1 MAADS
6 KSSQLDDIQQLLLE
20 RIAKND
26 TSGFAQLL
34 GQLKGGGVN
43 FVDDTG
49 MSLLAHA
56 SFKGNK
62 EAVQILLDMGADIN
76 LNQHGADYTPLHFAA
91 LSGSTHVCRQLLDAG
106 INPGS
111 INSVSRTA
119 SQMAA
124 FVGNHACVETINN
137 YVTRS
142 GLEYYTQAHGQQTEP
157 LIPPA
162 LLSAFHTFVIEINLH
177 PVRIALNAQSLGL
190 LRILSNL
197 RKTLALMCEKE
208 MQKTHDMNELLAFK
222 FHYQGWIVA
231 ELIRCEEQFKAQHK
245 EKSGGDEPEANKND
259 FIELFVKRVLKEN
272 KQGQLD
278 YVEYTLRECA
288 REFPVRECTIFRQ
301 IATQFGGKDAPPAL
315 VILRNA
321 INGMRGFVDE
331 TSYCSTCGQEKPD
344 KKCSKCK
351 AVQYCDRECQRLH
364 WFMHK
369 KSCARLLAAS
379 LAGAMAQ
386 VQSKGPIDTSELQEE
401 LSKLSA

>member
-6 KSSQLDDIQQLLLE
+6 KSSQLDDIQKLLLE

-26 TSGFAQLL
+26 TSGFTQLL
-34 GQLKGGGVN
+34 TQLKDVN

-62 EAVQILLDMGADIN
+62 EAVQILLDMGADIH

-91 LSGSTHVCRQLLDAG
+91 LSGSTDVCRQLLDAG
-106 INPGS
+106 INPSS

-137 YVTRS
+137 YITRS

-245 EKSGGDEPEANKND
+245 EKTGGGEPEVNKND
-259 FIELFVKRVLKEN
+259 FIDRLCDRQCARRPIDKIYRL
-272 KQGQLD
+272 
-278 YVEYTLRECA
+278 TLRNVPKYTVS
-288 REFPVRECTIFRQ
+288 F
-301 IATQFGGKDAPPAL
+301 
-315 VILRNA
+315 
-321 INGMRGFVDE
+321 
-331 TSYCSTCGQEKPD
+331 
-344 KKCSKCK
+344 
-351 AVQYCDRECQRLH
+351 
-364 WFMHK
+364 
-369 KSCARLLAAS
+369 
-379 LAGAMAQ
+379 
-386 VQSKGPIDTSELQEE
+386 
-401 LSKLSA
+401 

>member
-177 PVRIALNAQSLGL
+177 PVRIALNAQALGL

-197 RKTLALMCEKE
+197 RKALSLMCEKE

-245 EKSGGDEPEANKND
+245 EKNGAGEPEVNKND

-369 KSCARLLAAS
+369 KNCARLLAAS
-379 LAGAMAQ
+379 LAGAQ